1 MREAI
6 FVLTGYV
13 KLASIGDVKPGSMM
27 HVEVKGQKV
36 LLANVNGNYY
46 AIGDVC
52 MHRGCQLSKGELEGE
67 TVICPCHGSIYDLS
81 TGNFLKGPTKKG
93 EPRYDLKVEG
103 SDIMAN
109 L

>member
-1 MREAI
+1 LSMG
-6 FVLTGYV
+6 FV
-13 KLASIGDVKPGSMM
+13 KLASKNDVKSNTMM
-27 HVEVKGQKV
+27 KVVVKDQKV

-67 TVICPCHGSIYDLS
+67 TVICPCHGSTYDLK

-93 EPRYDLKVEG
+93 EPKYELKVENN
-103 SDIMAN
+103 DIMIN

>member
-1 MREAI
+1 M
-6 FVLTGYV
+6 LTKSV
-13 KLASIGDVKPGSMM
+13 KLASVNDVKPNSMM
-27 HVEVKGQKV
+27 RVTVNDQKI

-52 MHRGCQLSKGELEGE
+52 MHRGCQLSKGKLEGE
-67 TVICPCHGSIYDLS
+67 KVICPCHGSTYDLK

-93 EPRYDLKVEG
+93 EPKYDLKVEND
-103 SDIMAN
+103 DIMIN